1 MEIRLEGFQ
10 FITICTKM
18 KNLFVFILLLSAF
31 FAYSQEDVTVLVID
45 YKTNQPVG
53 NVTVKLN
60 NDSRGFETAQKTN
73 AQGKTVFYA
82 VPVNNNYQVAIDAFG
97 EYSES
102 LSEVFDLRS
111 NQDRTIQI
119 FLLPAV
125 ASEVTLNEIVLTGNT
140 SAQINRKDAEVSFEL
155 TNKEIQELPV
165 EGRDITRVLYRL
177 PNVSQATGF
186 FSEAPNV
193 SINGANSL
201 FTSYLID
208 GMDNNERF
216 LGGQRFAIP
225 VGFTRNITVLTN
237 NYSAEFGLTNN
248 GVINITTKSGSNEL
262 TGEVFFV
269 TRPGPDID
277 GKSKFAQRDLS
288 GNQVKDGFQRYQ
300 QGFAIGGPIVKDKT
314 FFFVNVEHTIDK
326 KDNLLTSPD
335 LGVNESVRG
344 ENTFTYYSAK
354 IDHQW
359 SSRLRSSLR
368 ANVGDVTI
376 ERQGGGLEG
385 GTQFPSAGNFQD
397 RNSINIA
404 LKNDYTGDWFS
415 SQTNLQY
422 SRFRWNF
429 GRPENP
435 NDPQVTVLNPSEET
449 IAVLGHPGFV
459 FDATENTYQL
469 QQKFKFYTKKHTFKT
484 GFGFISGDHSLLGG
498 GNVNGNWRVKLNPTQ
513 MDQLAASG
521 LGSDLNFDDLPS
533 DVEVINFDVE
543 LREASFGKTQNIVS
557 FYVEDEYAFNE
568 RLNLTFGLRYD
579 YDNLSK
585 GGSDDGDY
593 NNISPRFNFNY
604 KLDNRSTIR
613 GGYGIFYDKINYA
626 IYSDALQQNTN
637 TADYRLQLQE
647 FIDLGILPSGTD
659 LDKITFNGN
668 VSASLQNVGYLNA
681 PSTES
686 LQAQREIVFS
696 NERRILNP
704 NGYKNPYTH
713 QFALGYQLQVDK
725 NKLFFVDLVHNQ
737 SFKMFRLRNLN
748 APAPF
753 PVDPNNVQI
762 RTVAEADQTR
772 PIPIVNNSAT
782 INGQTVTGVARNV
795 VMTETEGSSRYYA
808 MSLNLQKDRGED
820 DYGYRINYTLSSL
833 ENNTEDINFRASDGN
848 NFGKEWGPS
857 INDRTHIINAIFNYY
872 PVDNLTLTLA
882 GLIQSG
888 QPINRTPDAA
898 EFGTADLN
906 GDGSS
911 FGDAFVGNSD
921 RYPGENRNNDRLPW
935 SNTFDVSVLYNLNFL
950 SNKLEFSANVFNVFN
965 AQNLSGF
972 SNNATQSNQI
982 QTGPRSSGRIVQ
994 KNAGPPRQFQF
1005 GLRYLF

>member
-1 MEIRLEGFQ
+1 MKKYLLFIALFTGF
-10 FITICTKM
+10 IS
-18 KNLFVFILLLSAF
+18 LA
-31 FAYSQEDVTVLVID
+31 QEDVTVLVVD
-45 YKTNQPVG
+45 FKTNEAVS
-53 NVTVKLN
+53 NVTVKLLN
-60 NDSRGFETAQKTN
+60 ESRGFQRTATTDN
-73 AQGKTVFYA
+73 NGKAVFTA
-82 VPVNNNYQVAIDAFG
+82 VPVTNNYTVRIEAFLN
-97 EYSES
+97 YAES
-102 LSEVFDLRS
+102 NSDPFDIVS
-111 NQDRTIQI
+111 NQDRTVQI
-119 FLLPAV
+119 YLLPNQAD
-125 ASEVTLNEIVLTGNT
+125 EVTLNEITLTGNT
-140 SAQINRKDAEVSFEL
+140 SAQINRKDAEVSFQL
-155 TNKEIQELPV
+155 KNQEIQELPI
-165 EGRDITRVLYRL
+165 EGRDITRVLFRL

-225 VGFTRNITVLTN
+225 VGFTRDITVLTN

-300 QGFAIGGPIVKDKT
+300 GGFAIGGPIIKDKT
-314 FFFVNVEHTIDK
+314 FFFVNLEHTTDK
-326 KDNLLTSPD
+326 KDNLLNSPD

-344 ENTFTYYSAK
+344 ENTFTYFSAK
-354 IDHQW
+354 IDHRW
-359 SSRLRSSLR
+359 TDTFRSSLR
-368 ANVGDVTI
+368 ANVGEVTI
-376 ERQGGGLEG
+376 ERQGGGIDG
-385 GTQFPSAGNFQD
+385 GVQFPSAANFQD
-397 RNSINIA
+397 RNSVNIA
-404 LKNDYTGDWFS
+404 LKNNYSIGNVIA
-415 SQTNLQY
+415 QTNLQY

-435 NDPQVTVLNPSEET
+435 GAPQVTVLNPSEET
-449 IAVLGHPGFV
+449 IAVLGHPGFI
-459 FDATENTYQL
+459 FDETENTYQF
-469 QQKFKFYTKKHTFKT
+469 QQKFKYYFKKHTFNA
-484 GFGFISGDHSLLGG
+484 GFNFISGDHELLGG
-498 GNVNGNWRVKLNPTQ
+498 GNVNGNWRVKLTNAQ
-513 MDQLAASG
+513 INQLSASG
-521 LGSDLNFDDLPS
+521 VGSSLNFNDLPS
-533 DVEVINFDVE
+533 DVEVLNLDIE
-543 LREASFGKTQNIVS
+543 LREAAFGKTQNIVS
-557 FYVEDEYAFNE
+557 FYVEDEYAFND

-585 GGSDDGDY
+585 GGSDTGDY

-604 KLDNRSTIR
+604 KLNNRSTLR

-626 IYSDALQQNTN
+626 IYSDALQQNT
-637 TADYRLQLQE
+637 TSADYRLQLQE
-647 FIDLGILPSGTD
+647 LINMGILPQDTD
-659 LDKITFNGN
+659 LDRITFNGN
-668 VSASLQNVGYLNA
+668 LTASLQGVPYLQGPD
-681 PSTES
+681 PSE
-686 LQAQREIVFS
+686 LQNRREGVFS

-713 QFALGYQLQVDK
+713 QFTIGYQLQMDK

-737 SFKMFRLRNLN
+737 SFNLFRLRDLN
-748 APAPF
+748 APSPF
-753 PVDPNNVQI
+753 PVDPENVQV
-762 RTVAEADQTR
+762 RSVAEADLTR
-772 PIPIVNNSAT
+772 PIPIE
-782 INGQTVTGVARNV
+782 NGAAVIDGQRVSGVARNV
-795 VMTETEGSSRYYA
+795 VVTETAGSSRYYA
-808 MSLNLQKDRGED
+808 MSLNLQKTRGED
-820 DYGYRINYTLSSL
+820 NYAYRINYTLSSL
-833 ENNTEDINFRASDGN
+833 ENNTEDINFKAADAN
-848 NFGKEWGPS
+848 NFGNEWGPS
-857 INDRTHIINAIFNYY
+857 VNDRTHNINGIFNYY
-872 PVDNLTLTLA
+872 PAKGLTLTLA
-882 GLIQSG
+882 ALIQSG

-921 RYPGENRNNDRLPW
+921 RYPGESRNNDRLPW
-935 SNTFDVSVLYNLNFL
+935 SNTFDVSLLYQFPLLN
-950 SNKLEFSANVFNVFN
+950 NKLEFSADVFNIFN

-1005 GLRYLF
+1005 GVRYLF

>member
-1 MEIRLEGFQ
+1 MGF
-10 FITICTKM
+10 IS
-18 KNLFVFILLLSAF
+18 LA
-31 FAYSQEDVTVLVID
+31 QEDVTVLVVD
-45 YKTNQPVG
+45 FKTNQAVN
-53 NVTVKLN
+53 NVNVKLLN
-60 NDSRGFETAQKTN
+60 ESRGFERTATTDN
-73 AQGKTVFYA
+73 NGKAVFTA
-82 VPVNNNYQVAIDAFG
+82 VPATNNYTVRVEAFLD
-97 EYSES
+97 YAES
-102 LSEVFDLRS
+102 NSDPFDIVS
-111 NQDRTIQI
+111 NQDRTVQI
-119 FLLPAV
+119 YLLPNQAD
-125 ASEVTLNEIVLTGNT
+125 EVTLNEITLTGNT
-140 SAQINRKDAEVSFEL
+140 SAQINRKDAEVSFQL
-155 TNKEIQELPV
+155 KNQEIQELPI
-165 EGRDITRVLYRL
+165 EGRDITRVLFRL

-225 VGFTRNITVLTN
+225 VGFTRDITVLTN

-300 QGFAIGGPIVKDKT
+300 GGFAIGGPIVKDKT
-314 FFFVNVEHTIDK
+314 FFFVNLEHTTDK
-326 KDNLLTSPD
+326 KDNLLNSSD

-344 ENTFTYYSAK
+344 ENTFTYFSAK
-354 IDHQW
+354 IDQRW
-359 SSRLRSSLR
+359 TDTFRSSLR
-368 ANVGDVTI
+368 ANVGEVTI
-376 ERQGGGLEG
+376 ERQGGGIEG
-385 GTQFPSAGNFQD
+385 GVQFPSAANFQD
-397 RNSINIA
+397 RNSVNIA
-404 LKNDYTGDWFS
+404 LKNDYSIGNVIA
-415 SQTNLQY
+415 QTNLQY

-435 NDPQVTVLNPSEET
+435 GAPQVTVLNPSEET
-449 IAVLGHPGFV
+449 IAVLGHPGFI
-459 FDATENTYQL
+459 FDETENTYQF
-469 QQKFKFYTKKHTFKT
+469 QQKFKFYFKKHTFKT
-484 GFGFISGDHSLLGG
+484 GFNFISGDHELLGG
-498 GNVNGNWRVKLNPTQ
+498 GNINGNWRVKLT
-513 MDQLAASG
+513 DVQLNQLRASG
-521 LGSDLNFDDLPS
+521 VGSSLNFNDLPS
-533 DVEVINFDVE
+533 DVEVLNLDIE
-543 LREASFGKTQNIVS
+543 LREAAFGKTQNIVS
-557 FYVEDEYAFNE
+557 FYVEDEYAFND

-585 GGSDDGDY
+585 GGSDSGDY

-604 KLDNRSTIR
+604 KLDNRSTLR

-626 IYSDALQQNTN
+626 IYSDALQQNT
-637 TADYRLQLQE
+637 TSADYRLQLQE
-647 FIDLGILPSGTD
+647 LINLGILPQDTN
-659 LDKITFNGN
+659 LDRITFNGN
-668 VSASLQNVGYLNA
+668 LTASLQGVPYLQGPD
-681 PSTES
+681 PSE
-686 LQAQREIVFS
+686 LQDRREGVFS

-713 QFALGYQLQVDK
+713 QFTIGYQLQMDK

-737 SFKMFRLRNLN
+737 SFNLFRLRDLN
-748 APAPF
+748 APSPF
-753 PVDPNNVQI
+753 PVDPKNVQV
-762 RTVAEADQTR
+762 RSLAEADLTR
-772 PIPIVNNSAT
+772 PIPIE
-782 INGQTVTGVARNV
+782 NGAAVIDGQRVSGVARNV
-795 VMTETEGSSRYYA
+795 VVTETAGSSRYYA
-808 MSLNLQKDRGED
+808 MSLNLQKTRGED
-820 DYGYRINYTLSSL
+820 NYAYRINYTLSSL
-833 ENNTEDINFRASDGN
+833 ENNTEDINFKAADAN
-848 NFGKEWGPS
+848 NFGNEWGPS
-857 INDRTHIINAIFNYY
+857 VNDRTHNINGIFNYY
-872 PVDNLTLTLA
+872 PAKGLTLTLA
-882 GLIQSG
+882 ALIQSG

-921 RYPGENRNNDRLPW
+921 RYPGESRNNDRLPW
-935 SNTFDVSVLYNLNFL
+935 SNTFDVSLLYQFPLLN
-950 SNKLEFSANVFNVFN
+950 NKLEFSADVFNIFN

-1005 GLRYLF
+1005 GVRYLF

>member
-1 MEIRLEGFQ
+1 M
-10 FITICTKM
+10 KM
-18 KNLFVFILLLSAF
+18 KFLFIYLLFFIGL
-31 FAYSQEDVTVLVID
+31 FAYAQEDVTVLVIN

-53 NVTVKLN
+53 NVSVKLN
-60 NDSRGFETAQKTN
+60 NDSRGFEAVQQTN
-73 AQGKTVFYA
+73 ADGKAVFYG
-82 VPVNNNYQVAIDAFG
+82 VQINNNYQVTIDAFG
-97 EYSES
+97 EFTESVSEI
-102 LSEVFDLRS
+102 FDLRS

-119 FLLPAV
+119 FLLPAI

-140 SAQINRKDAEVSFEL
+140 SAKINRKDAEVSFEL
-155 TNKEIQELPV
+155 TNKEIQELPI
-165 EGRDITRVLYRL
+165 EGRDITRVLFRL

-368 ANVGDVTI
+368 ANVGEVTI

-422 SRFRWNF
+422 SHFRWNF

-498 GNVNGNWRVKLNPTQ
+498 GNVNGNWRVKLNQSQ

-533 DVEVINFDVE
+533 DAEVINFDVE

-557 FYVEDEYAFNE
+557 FYMEDEYAFNE

-647 FIDLGILPSGTD
+647 FIDLGILPAGTD

-668 VSASLQNVGYLNA
+668 LSASLQNVDYLNA
-681 PSTES
+681 PPTES
-686 LQAQREIVFS
+686 LQAQRETVFS

-762 RTVAEADQTR
+762 RTVTEADQTR
-772 PIPIVNNSAT
+772 PIPIVNNSAN

-833 ENNTEDINFRASDGN
+833 ENNTEDINFKASDGN
-848 NFGKEWGPS
+848 NFGNEWGPS

-950 SNKLEFSANVFNVFN
+950 SNKLEFSANIFNVFN

-982 QTGPRSSGRIVQ
+982 QTGSRSSGRIVQ

>member
-1 MEIRLEGFQ
+1 MGF
-10 FITICTKM
+10 IS
-18 KNLFVFILLLSAF
+18 LA
-31 FAYSQEDVTVLVID
+31 QEDVTVLVVD
-45 YKTNQPVG
+45 FKTNQAVN
-53 NVTVKLN
+53 NVNVKLLN
-60 NDSRGFETAQKTN
+60 ESRGFERTATTDN
-73 AQGKTVFYA
+73 NGKAVFTA
-82 VPVNNNYQVAIDAFG
+82 VPATNNYTVRVEAFLD
-97 EYSES
+97 YAES
-102 LSEVFDLRS
+102 NSDPFDIVS
-111 NQDRTIQI
+111 NQDRTVQI
-119 FLLPAV
+119 YLLPNQAD
-125 ASEVTLNEIVLTGNT
+125 EVTLNEITLTGNT
-140 SAQINRKDAEVSFEL
+140 SAQINRKDAEVSFQL
-155 TNKEIQELPV
+155 KNQEIQELPI
-165 EGRDITRVLYRL
+165 EGRDITRVLFRL

-225 VGFTRNITVLTN
+225 VGFTRDITVLTN

-300 QGFAIGGPIVKDKT
+300 GGFAIGGPIVKDKT
-314 FFFVNVEHTIDK
+314 FFFVNLEHTTDK
-326 KDNLLTSPD
+326 KDNLLNSSD

-344 ENTFTYYSAK
+344 ENTFTYFSAK
-354 IDHQW
+354 IDQRW
-359 SSRLRSSLR
+359 TDTFRSSLR
-368 ANVGDVTI
+368 ANVGEVTI
-376 ERQGGGLEG
+376 ERQGGGIEG
-385 GTQFPSAGNFQD
+385 GVQFPSAANFQD
-397 RNSINIA
+397 RNSVNIA
-404 LKNDYTGDWFS
+404 LKNDYSIGNVIA
-415 SQTNLQY
+415 QTNLQY

-435 NDPQVTVLNPSEET
+435 GAPQVTVLNPSEET
-449 IAVLGHPGFV
+449 IAVLGHPGFI
-459 FDATENTYQL
+459 FDETENTYQF
-469 QQKFKFYTKKHTFKT
+469 QQKFKFYFKKHTFKT
-484 GFGFISGDHSLLGG
+484 GFNFISGDHELLGG
-498 GNVNGNWRVKLNPTQ
+498 GNINGNWRVKLT
-513 MDQLAASG
+513 DVQLNQLRASG
-521 LGSDLNFDDLPS
+521 VGSSLNFNDLPS
-533 DVEVINFDVE
+533 DVEVLNLDIE
-543 LREASFGKTQNIVS
+543 LREAAFGKTQNIVS
-557 FYVEDEYAFNE
+557 FYVEDEYAFND

-585 GGSDDGDY
+585 GGSDSGDY

-604 KLDNRSTIR
+604 KLDNRSTLR

-626 IYSDALQQNTN
+626 IYSDALQQNT
-637 TADYRLQLQE
+637 TSADYRLQLQE
-647 FIDLGILPSGTD
+647 LINLGILPQDTN
-659 LDKITFNGN
+659 LDRITFNGN
-668 VSASLQNVGYLNA
+668 LTASLQGVPYLQGPD
-681 PSTES
+681 PSE
-686 LQAQREIVFS
+686 LQDRREGVFS

-713 QFALGYQLQVDK
+713 QFTIGYQLQMDK

-737 SFKMFRLRNLN
+737 SFNLFRLRDLN
-748 APAPF
+748 APSPF
-753 PVDPNNVQI
+753 PVDPENVQV
-762 RTVAEADQTR
+762 RSLAEADLTR
-772 PIPIVNNSAT
+772 PIPIE
-782 INGQTVTGVARNV
+782 NGAAVIDGQRVSGVARNV
-795 VMTETEGSSRYYA
+795 VVTETAGSSRYYA
-808 MSLNLQKDRGED
+808 MSLNLQKTRGED
-820 DYGYRINYTLSSL
+820 NYAYRINYTLSSL
-833 ENNTEDINFRASDGN
+833 ENNTEDINFKAADAN
-848 NFGKEWGPS
+848 NFGNEWGPS
-857 INDRTHIINAIFNYY
+857 VNDRTHNINGIFNYY
-872 PVDNLTLTLA
+872 PAKGLTLTLA
-882 GLIQSG
+882 ALIQSG

-921 RYPGENRNNDRLPW
+921 RYPGESRNNDRLPW
-935 SNTFDVSVLYNLNFL
+935 SNTFDVSLLYQFPLLN
-950 SNKLEFSANVFNVFN
+950 NKLEFSADVFNIFN

-1005 GLRYLF
+1005 GVRYLF